1 MKVRNRV
8 FKVYLV
14 DNEGGEWWVYDFS
27 SKKAADS
34 FMKENGISKVNYI
47 VREVVN
53 EY

>member
-1 MKVRNRV
+1 M

-27 SKKAADS
+27 SKEAADS
-34 FMKENGISKVNYI
+34 FMKENGVNKLNYI